1 MLIPQ
6 INTKFPVLNRPLRA
20 FFVGMDQLK
29 QNIEEITSKIA
40 ESKGIFLVDLIIR
53 GHERNR
59 VIEVFI
65 DSEKNVS
72 ANDCA
77 EISRMLVERI
87 DNQNLLSGPYRL
99 DVSTPG
105 VDRPLL
111 FLKQFPKHLNR
122 KFEVEFKKDGE
133 TEKIEEKL
141 KAIEEETLV
150 FGEKSE
156 YRINFN
162 DIIKAKV
169 IVSFS

>member
-1 MLIPQ
+1 M
-6 INTKFPVLNRPLRA
+6 
-20 FFVGMDQLK
+20 
-29 QNIEEITSKIA
+29 
-40 ESKGIFLVDLIIR
+40 
-53 GHERNR
+53 
-59 VIEVFI
+59 IEVFI

-77 EISRMLVERI
+77 EINRMLVERI

-122 KFEVEFKKDGE
+122 KFEVEYKKDGE
-133 TEKIEEKL
+133 TEKIKEKL

-150 FGEKSE
+150 FGDKSE